1 MIDEDKEIIIIN
13 SYGVISNYISVCK
26 SVFIGKSLIKRLKN
40 VSGQNP
46 IEAAKFGC
54 KIYHGPYVYN
64 FEEIYDQLKHY
75 GISKKIEN
83 EMELANSIIADFS
96 KRENIN
102 QNQLDIINNYGKK
115 ILNDTYNE
123 IKKISI

>member
-1 MIDEDKEIIIIN
+1 MISLNIN
-13 SYGVISNYISVCK
+13 
-26 SVFIGKSLIKRLKN
+26 
-40 VSGQNP
+40 
-46 IEAAKFGC
+46 
-54 KIYHGPYVYN
+54 
-64 FEEIYDQLKHY
+64 